1 MSQDAAPLIH
11 YKTTAFVT
19 VVGFTT
25 PYLQS
30 EESIEKAGAEL
41 FELVEL
47 KGLTTL
53 VISFTGVRFVSSS
66 MLAQIVKLHKK
77 LAKVKGRLRICCL
90 TPALQE
96 VLRTSQLD
104 KMLEVFPDEAAALT
118 KI

>member
-1 MSQDAAPLIH
+1 
-11 YKTTAFVT
+11 
-19 VVGFTT
+19 
-25 PYLQS
+25 
-30 EESIEKAGAEL
+30 
-41 FELVEL
+41 
-47 KGLTTL
+47 
-53 VISFTGVRFVSSS
+53 

-104 KMLEVFPDEAAALT
+104 KLLEVFPDEAAALT